1 MTLSELKNKL
11 RTGEVRVLFKKKNGD
26 NRDMLCTLSESIIG
40 QEYQKEVMSG
50 KKSNPDVLPVWD
62 VEKKGW
68 RSFRLDSII
77 AILEGDQRHAYRG

>member
-1 MTLSELKNKL
+1 MNLSELKTQL
-11 RTGEVRVLFKKKNGD
+11 RSGEVRVIFKKKNGD
-26 NRDMLCTLSESIIG
+26 TRIMLCTLAENIIG

-68 RSFRLDSII
+68 RSFRLDSIVKVVD
-77 AILEGDQRHAYRG
+77 GDTTHAYRG